1 MLQPP
6 GLVMSLLL
14 AAIIVVGNALVLVAV
29 RGSATGRFGPYSGL
43 IGVRTAATRS
53 SDAAWQAAHRA
64 VWPWALGCNGVAL
77 VAAVLG
83 GAAGNTVAPFLV
95 CMGISV
101 AAMLAGAI
109 AQLVVGHRAAQRELG
124 ER

>member
-6 GLVMSLLL
+6 GLTMSLLL
-14 AAIIVVGNALVLVAV
+14 AAIIVVGNALTLIAV

-43 IGVRTAATRS
+43 IGVRTAAARS

-64 VWPWALGCNGVAL
+64 AWPWALGCNGVAL
-77 VAAVLG
+77 VAAALG
-83 GAAGNTVAPFLV
+83 GALGNTVMPFLA

-101 AAMLAGAI
+101 AAMLVGAI
-109 AQLVVGHRAAQRELG
+109 AQLIVGHRAAQRELG